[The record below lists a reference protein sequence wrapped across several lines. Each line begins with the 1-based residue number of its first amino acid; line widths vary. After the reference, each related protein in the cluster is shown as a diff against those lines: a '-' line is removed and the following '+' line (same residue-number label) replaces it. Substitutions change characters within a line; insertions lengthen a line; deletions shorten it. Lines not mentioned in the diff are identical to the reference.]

1 MLSVSAASAVL
12 AGARHNVCRTGSN
25 TCASN
30 KTQYVLDTFV
40 HMLPCYPEKLCDGL
54 TGIAKLCCWLSA
66 VLLLLAHK
74 FFEHLVL
81 IVGLLLL
88 QLLTA

>member
-1 MLSVSAASAVL
+1 MSAASALL
-12 AGARHNVCRTGSN
+12 AGARHNGRRTGRN

-30 KTQYVLDTFV
+30 KTQYEVDIFV
-40 HMLPCYPEKLCDGL
+40 HVLPSCPEKLCDDL

-74 FFEHLVL
+74 LFEHLML

-88 QLLTA
+88 QLVTA